1 MLVLRQE
8 IISTPGAQFF
18 RDIIK
23 VKRLKEK
30 YPYLK
35 DLVTFFRRYCSG
47 ACGRIGRDRTNGWF
61 THARRRLAA
70 AEHYHIDIWGICIS
84 KQWIL
89 VEVTGLECTIID

>member
-8 IISTPGAQFF
+8 IISTPGAQFD

-23 VKRLKEK
+23 VKRLKEN

-47 ACGRIGRDRTNGWF
+47 A
-61 THARRRLAA
+61 
-70 AEHYHIDIWGICIS
+70 
-84 KQWIL
+84 
-89 VEVTGLECTIID
+89 